1 MQDHCRGQR
10 GLLPFW
16 PPFRG
21 GEKTRRQ
28 GKKPGLTA
36 GSQDAQVLPQFPFC
50 LALPL
55 PASPHRAKEAFLS
68 VVPTMPPL
76 LRGAGPLPGASGVPI
91 HVHTVLL
98 ALSPCS
104 VLPGHSDTPP
114 LSRGRNVVGASD
126 APSPAPSSWKKA
138 LPVHAMEGARRARPM
153 APPRVITPEGQQDTQ
168 RQQQPLRSDGRASPS
183 KSSLWQDSPIH

>member
-1 MQDHCRGQR
+1 MWEVSSESPLPPGVPRASAGSLPGPEGPSSLLASIQRRRENKKARKEARTYCR
-10 GLLPFW
+10 
-16 PPFRG
+16 
-21 GEKTRRQ
+21 
-28 GKKPGLTA
+28 KPGRP
-36 GSQDAQVLPQFPFC
+36 SPRPRQFPFC

-153 APPRVITPEGQQDTQ
+153 APPRVVTPEGQ
-168 RQQQPLRSDGRASPS
+168 
-183 KSSLWQDSPIH
+183 